1 MEQPRDGGAVT
12 DSNGRFAENP
22 WKIPAEGWKAV
33 LRRSWSE
40 AGEDNIGIVA
50 AGVSFYGFL
59 ALVPLLG
66 AVVLTYGLV
75 AEPRTVIHDVQA
87 MTSVMPADAAKLIGE
102 QLMHLVKSSDGKK
115 GLGVLVALAI
125 ALFGARNG
133 AGSVITA
140 LNIAYEEKDERG
152 FVRVNLLALA
162 ITGCTVIVALI
173 GIVAIA
179 ALGHLE
185 SLLPF
190 SSRLIVAGGKV
201 LAYVALTLVAAAGA
215 AALYRFGPA
224 RRKPRWIWLTPGSV
238 LTAVLWLL
246 LTLDFGLYVARF
258 GNYDASYGSLG
269 AVVVMLTWLYLSSYV
284 LLFGAEL
291 NSELEKQTVMDTT
304 EGLPDR
310 WGRGAPGLRIMS
322 YRTRRTGPS
331 PALPMFRH
339 RRRSLSRRR
348 GEAPSAFA
356 SSVHGRSAYYRRSW
370 QRADLL
376 PCVGVGQ
383 RQRRS
388 PFWVPRPH
396 CPGSRELAIRKRL
409 GGPGRSHQEIQTATR
424 QPGRKTRRSACD
436 GGRGRVARW
445 LSAQLASCLGA
456 AS

>member
-1 MEQPRDGGAVT
+1 MAHLQDAGIVDDRT
-12 DSNGRFAENP
+12 GRFAESP
-22 WKIPAEGWKAV
+22 WAIPAEGWKAV
-33 LRRSWSE
+33 LRRSWTE

-59 ALVPLLG
+59 ALVPMLG

-75 AEPRTVIHDVQA
+75 AEPKTVIHDVRA

-140 LNIAYEEKDERG
+140 LNIAYEEKEARG

-162 ITGCTVIVALI
+162 MTGCAVMVALI
-173 GIVAIA
+173 GTVAIA

-185 SLLPF
+185 DLIPL
-190 SSRLIVAGGKV
+190 SSGFVVAGGKV
-201 LAYVALTLVAAAGA
+201 AAYVALTLVAAAGA
-215 AALYRFGPA
+215 AALYRFGPS

-246 LTLDFGLYVARF
+246 LTLGFGLYVARF

-291 NSELEKQTVMDTT
+291 NSELEKQTVVDTT
-304 EGLPDR
+304 DGPARPMGEREAWAADHVVTQAADQPVPQKNETPPSAVAAFATS
-310 WGRGAPGLRIMS
+310 RGSALGLRVVG
-322 YRTRRTGPS
+322 TRRVGLLS
-331 PALPMFRH
+331 SALATAG
-339 RRRSLSRRR
+339 LAALGRR
-348 GEAPSAFA
+348 GSAPKGIA
-356 SSVHGRSAYYRRSW
+356 
-370 QRADLL
+370 L
-376 PCVGVGQ
+376 
-383 RQRRS
+383 
-388 PFWVPRPH
+388 
-396 CPGSRELAIRKRL
+396 
-409 GGPGRSHQEIQTATR
+409 
-424 QPGRKTRRSACD
+424 
-436 GGRGRVARW
+436 
-445 LSAQLASCLGA
+445 LGA
-456 AS
+456 AAALSWIVRTGDSDAVPPVDRKT